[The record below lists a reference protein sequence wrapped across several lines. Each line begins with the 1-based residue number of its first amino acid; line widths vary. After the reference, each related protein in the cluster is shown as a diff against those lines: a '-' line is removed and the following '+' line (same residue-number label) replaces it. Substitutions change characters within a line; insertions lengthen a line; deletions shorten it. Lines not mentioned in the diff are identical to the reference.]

1 MANLCSRI
9 RGVAA
14 GAVLLGVTSVAQPPP
29 SKPEPQQ
36 STVSAGSADNELDAL
51 FRVSLTSGG
60 IWSETPTDGGTASP
74 APRPGTGALES
85 FPCEE
90 ELLAVVL
97 NHKQAI
103 LQCVNEQKKRQPGLS
118 GKLVMRWSL
127 QTNGKTKDVSCRT
140 PELCSTYLAGCISG
154 LIQGWSFPK
163 PRAQR
168 GPIDFP
174 FTF

>member
-1 MANLCSRI
+1 MANPCSRI

-29 SKPEPQQ
+29 SKPAPQQ

-51 FRVSLTSGG
+51 FRVLLTPGG
-60 IWSETPTDGGTASP
+60 IWSETPMDGGMASP

-140 PELCSTYLAGCISG
+140 PELCSTYLAGCLSG